1 MLHIYF
7 SVLFIYWGCLK
18 NNVVIT
24 TNCIY
29 ISNMKKAHTF
39 RFNKVKVDEWKIQAK
54 KENRTLTN
62 FIETVLNKYIS
73 ENKISDK
80 K

>member
-1 MLHIYF
+1 M
-7 SVLFIYWGCLK
+7 S
-18 NNVVIT
+18 
-24 TNCIY
+24 CIY

-73 ENKISDK
+73 EIKSNEK

>member
-1 MLHIYF
+1 ML
-7 SVLFIYWGCLK
+7 K
-18 NNVVIT
+18 TNVVILS
-24 TNCIY
+24 NRIY

-39 RFNKVKVDEWKIQAK
+39 RFSKVKVDEWKVQAK

-73 ENKISDK
+73 ENKNSDK
-80 K
+80 KQ